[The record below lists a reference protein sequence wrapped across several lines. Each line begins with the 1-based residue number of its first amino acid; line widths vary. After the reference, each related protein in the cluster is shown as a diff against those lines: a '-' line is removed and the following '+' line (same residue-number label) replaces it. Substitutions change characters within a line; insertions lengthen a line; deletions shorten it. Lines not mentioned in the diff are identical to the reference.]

1 MRPPAS
7 CTNKLQDDG
16 FDAVREF
23 MSKPSVSLK
32 YVRNLDLNTI
42 EGIQQ
47 PYNF

>member
-1 MRPPAS
+1 MMRPPAS

-32 YVRNLDLNTI
+32 YVRNLDYANTI
-42 EGIQQ
+42 EGIQ
-47 PYNF
+47 